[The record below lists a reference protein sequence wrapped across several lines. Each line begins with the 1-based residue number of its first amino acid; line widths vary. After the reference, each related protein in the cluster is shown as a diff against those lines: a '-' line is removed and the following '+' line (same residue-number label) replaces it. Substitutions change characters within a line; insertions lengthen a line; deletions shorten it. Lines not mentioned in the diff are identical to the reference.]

1 MVMSVVEHHYKRLW
15 VWFKSMNLF
24 LMREAVRLPGQKQL
38 RRLISKTSPS
48 PEGGNGGI
56 FLPPPPHHTTDLWP
70 LPLLYVLLEINE
82 SHLHGLLVTRW
93 GLVWGVGGRGRMGT
107 RRVSANGPEGSDG
120 GRGVFSND
128 SRNVWV
134 RRTSVPSLTKR
145 GSQRRLQKEE
155 TSFGFRR
162 ERTDIARARFLMAPL
177 LTKRSWPSFLLG
189 VSTHSLLQAFKLL
202 TCQPPKDYIHVCVRV
217 CVFFFFLSMY
227 VQYIYIYIYVMYST
241 RGNRRHQY
249 INGCKSEP
257 PTSRKRRDIIWLTS
271 CPHCVIH
278 LANHPEA

>member
-1 MVMSVVEHHYKRLW
+1 MSVVEHHYRSSW
-15 VWFKSMNLF
+15 VWIESLNLF

-56 FLPPPPHHTTDLWP
+56 FLLKTDLWP

-93 GLVWGVGGRGRMGT
+93 GSVWGVGGEG
-107 RRVSANGPEGSDG
+107 ANGNQACVSKRARGIRRRSK
-120 GRGVFSND
+120 GVFSND

-134 RRTSVPSLTKR
+134 RRTSAPSLTKR

-162 ERTDIARARFLMAPL
+162 ERTDIARARFLMAAL

-217 CVFFFFLSMY
+217 YACFFVFFLSMY

-241 RGNRRHQY
+241 RGNRHRY